1 MVCMQKRQSRQ
12 VYLYVQVQCVAPSL
26 ACQAAALVA
35 VLRQLGDDIF
45 QQALYQPLPCCFSH
59 HCIILTLLNHKG
71 LLSLLCWA
79 AAILPIQVISCIMI
93 G

>member
-1 MVCMQKRQSRQ
+1 MQKWRSGQ

-26 ACQAAALVA
+26 ARQAAALAA
-35 VLRQLGDDIF
+35 VLRHLGDDIP
-45 QQALYQPLPCCFSH
+45 QQALCQPLPCCFSH
-59 HCIILTLLNHKG
+59 HCISLILLSHKG
-71 LLSLLCWA
+71 LLSLLCWI